1 MFIIPNKKAALHKEW
16 LYRVLEA
23 IADEPTLASVLYFK
37 GGTCAAMLDWLD
49 RFSVDLDFDYAGAKE
64 DIPKIR
70 AAMEKI
76 FSDLGLVVK
85 DQSKNGIQYL
95 LKYENSPEFRN
106 TLKVEAAFPI
116 PAANAYAPQRFTDI
130 DRVFNCQT
138 KETMF
143 ANKLAALLDRYEKR
157 KIVAGRDVYD
167 VCHFFSKGF
176 DFDAAVLEEHT
187 GMKPAEYLKLAIK
200 FVEDKVTSTIIDH
213 DLNYLLTTERFQA
226 IRKTLK
232 QDTLLFLRLAYSQ
245 ITSRTL

>member
-76 FSDLGLVVK
+76 FSKLGLTIK

-116 PAANAYAPQRFTDI
+116 PVANVYAPQRFTDI

-143 ANKLAALLDRYEKR
+143 ANKLIAATDRFKH
-157 KIVAGRDVYD
+157 KGKVAGRDIYD
-167 VCHFFSKGF
+167 VHHFFMRGYSYSSEVIR
-176 DFDAAVLEEHT
+176 DRT
-187 GMKPAEYLKLAIK
+187 GMEPKAFFEELLAFIDKEVTDKVITEDLNPLLALKEFTDARKNLKWKTKLAINSEIK
-200 FVEDKVTSTIIDH
+200 
-213 DLNYLLTTERFQA
+213 
-226 IRKTLK
+226 
-232 QDTLLFLRLAYSQ
+232 RL
-245 ITSRTL
+245 